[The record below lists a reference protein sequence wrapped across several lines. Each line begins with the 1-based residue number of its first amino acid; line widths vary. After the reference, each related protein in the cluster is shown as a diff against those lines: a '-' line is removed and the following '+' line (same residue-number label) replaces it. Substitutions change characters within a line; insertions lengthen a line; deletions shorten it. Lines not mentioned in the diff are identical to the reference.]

1 MSAMKN
7 TNNEHGAYVRKVQ
20 EDTQNFTQDLLG
32 EIERL
37 RVVVATLEA
46 EKQAAA
52 DQAREM
58 AEAVKANESLREQAT
73 SLGVEV
79 SRLRS
84 QVGSL
89 RTEAERHQRLEDALQ
104 TQIEGIQA
112 ETRRYS
118 SRYAEIEQQ
127 NSNLANLY
135 VASYRLHGTLD
146 RTEVVAAIQE
156 ILANL
161 IGSEEA
167 ALFELDPATQ
177 TLELAASFGADPA
190 ECPRVPVG
198 TGVIGQAASTG
209 EIFVADPGHPPAAE
223 GIESR
228 LTACVPLRLESRVT
242 GVIAIFGLLPQKGAI
257 EDLDRELFD
266 LLATQA
272 AFALYCTGLHAKVAA
287 EVARRW

>member
-1 MSAMKN
+1 MSLVKN
-7 TNNEHGAYVRKVQ
+7 PGEHGAYVRKVQ
-20 EDTQNFTQDLLG
+20 EDTQNFAQDLMG
-32 EIERL
+32 EVERL
-37 RVVVATLEA
+37 QIAVATLEA

-52 DQAREM
+52 GQAREL
-58 AEAVKANESLREQAT
+58 AETVKANDGLREQTAT
-73 SLGVEV
+73 LGAEV

-84 QVGSL
+84 QIGAL
-89 RTEAERHQRLEDALQ
+89 RAEAERHQRLEDALQ
-104 TQIEGIQA
+104 IQIEGIQA

-127 NSNLANLY
+127 NGNLANLY

-146 RTEVVAAIQE
+146 RNEVVAAIQE

-161 IGSEEA
+161 VGSEEA
-167 ALFELDPATQ
+167 ALFELNAGRQ

-190 ECPRVPVG
+190 ECGSIPVG
-198 TGVIGQAASTG
+198 AGIIGEAARTG
-209 EIFVADPGHPPAAE
+209 EIFVADPAHPVAAE
-223 GIESR
+223 GLESR
-228 LTACVPLRLESRVT
+228 LTACVPLRLDSRVT
-242 GVIAIFGLLPQKGAI
+242 GVIAIFGLLPQKGAL

-272 AFALYCTGLHAKVAA
+272 AFALYCTGLHARVAA